1 MPWLIFSI
9 SSISDPES
17 FRKAI
22 FCYQKIR
29 RKILRRLHYELTA
42 RPYAPLYFVG
52 EQKNAQNLCANTILL
67 VLIKSRIILVK
78 FTWKL
83 VEKCI
88 FWHLRTLQRILGT
101 RDQLEIQWII
111 YQLVALSLLYRM
123 VYKRKQITWK
133 KNSNG
138 SN

>member
-1 MPWLIFSI
+1 MNSLYFLKRQNLFFTVRLAFQSNWFFHLSLRGTPAEFLNENKSHQNNLKPIWIDLVFYADFKYTIGF
-9 SSISDPES
+9 D
-17 FRKAI
+17 
-22 FCYQKIR
+22 QKPNYY
-29 RKILRRLHYELTA
+29 RKIHLKT
-42 RPYAPLYFVG
+42 
-52 EQKNAQNLCANTILL
+52 
-67 VLIKSRIILVK
+67 S
-78 FTWKL
+78 
-83 VEKCI
+83 EKCI

-111 YQLVALSLLYRM
+111 YQLVALSLLYWM